1 MSSSALPPTLTIPL
15 KRSEPLL
22 TPATSVDD
30 ASSSVQ
36 GGSGVRGDGEGSG
49 EANQK
54 SDEPPKKKR
63 RVALTRV
70 GDLDP

>member
-1 MSSSALPPTLTIPL
+1 MSSSVLPPTLTIPL

-30 ASSSVQ
+30 ASSTVQ
-36 GGSGVRGDGEGSG
+36 SASGVREDGEGG

>member
-1 MSSSALPPTLTIPL
+1 MASSALPQTPTVLS
-15 KRSEPLL
+15 KRSEPPL

-30 ASSSVQ
+30 APTTGHIARVI
-36 GGSGVRGDGEGSG
+36 GGESEPP
-49 EANQK
+49 EMAEK
-54 SDEPPKKKR
+54 ESDEPPKKKR